1 MEKYLNKVKNFI
13 KKLKNFNIKD
23 NVATIKIKMAKMS
36 INNPNYRAQRLRVMS
51 DQVIYWNIMEKHDA
65 SFNFER
71 EYCQKM
77 QKIYDMRFR
86 WYKDKYFI

>member
-13 KKLKNFNIKD
+13 KKLKNFNVKD
-23 NVATIKIKMAKMS
+23 IVVSIKIKMAKKC
-36 INNPNYRAQRLRVMS
+36 INNPNYRTERLRAMS
-51 DQVIYWNIMEKHDA
+51 DQVIYWNNMEKHDA

-77 QKIYDMRFR
+77 QKIYDKRFR